1 MLRDGALSIPLC
13 LAAALSVAPPH
24 NAYAVTC
31 HLPHKAWPKHGQSI
45 VIQTRAVYRG
55 REVDR
60 DTLLFRCLLLWRKN
74 VLERAGL
81 AMEPFPDAGEW
92 LSNRASLS
100 LDRVLR
106 WRGLGVLDDCAA

>member
-31 HLPHKAWPKHGQSI
+31 HLPHKAWSKHCQSI

-55 REVDR
+55 RELDR